1 MNKTRIKILHDLF
14 SSKNKDY
21 WPLAATIATQED
33 FEKVMDLEIDRQK
46 QLEAIE
52 TIIDTDAFLSEYEYD
67 HFGIKTE
74 AAVPMML
81 GGKLG
86 FTTELCES
94 WFKLCRIWITDKYNL
109 QTYAACYYPKD
120 DDLTFGCAKVKQ
132 EPYFNAMTV
141 LGQSNGS
148 GSDCVNE
155 YLREDFE
162 LELEVLKKVWRKQFM
177 ELRK

>member
-14 SSKNKDY
+14 SSKNKGY
-21 WPLAATIATQED
+21 WPLAATIATQQD
-33 FEKVMDLEIDRQK
+33 FEKVMDLEIERLK
-46 QLEAIE
+46 QLGDVD
-52 TIIDTDAFLSEYEYD
+52 TTIDTDAFFVEYEKC
-67 HFGIKTE
+67 HFGVKTE

-81 GGKLG
+81 GGKIGL
-86 FTTELCES
+86 TTELCES
-94 WFKLCRIWITDKYNL
+94 WFKLCRLWIADKYNL
-109 QTYAACYYPKD
+109 QTYAACYYPKE
-120 DDLTFGCAKVKQ
+120 DDLTFGGPKVKQ
-132 EPYFNAMTV
+132 DPYFNATTV

-162 LELEVLKKVWRKQFM
+162 LELEVVKKVWRKQFM